1 MADIL
6 SQAEIDA
13 LLNALSAGEV
23 NAEEIKQEE
32 QQKKVKIY
40 DFKRPN
46 KFSKDQIHTLQ
57 VIHEN
62 FSRLLTTFFSAH
74 LRTVV
79 QLNVLSVEQLTYE
92 EFVRSIPNPTILN
105 IITLEPL
112 EGNAIFEINPDIGFS
127 IIDRMFGGPGE
138 APEKI
143 RPLTDI
149 EKTVMDRVINR
160 ALDFLKEAWD
170 SVIDFNPRLEMSE
183 SNPQFTQIVS
193 PTEMCV
199 LISLET
205 KIGEAEGMLNL
216 CIPYLVLEP
225 IITNLSTHF
234 WFNSASKDS
243 TAENIASLK
252 KKIERATVPIVVEL
266 GKANITIR
274 ELLEIQNGDV
284 LKLDTLANDA
294 LDIFIGNRKKY
305 VGLPGVN
312 GSKMAVQIT
321 SVLKEG
327 DDVDDE

>member
-23 NAEEIKQEE
+23 DAEEIKQEE
-32 QQKKVKIY
+32 KQKKVKIY

-62 FSRLLTTFFSAH
+62 FSRLLTTYFSAH
-74 LRTVV
+74 LRSVV
-79 QLNVLSVEQLTYE
+79 QISVLSVEQLTYE

-112 EGNAIFEINPDIGFS
+112 EGNAIFEIDPDIGFS

-149 EKTVMDRVINR
+149 ERTANERVTNR
-160 ALDFLKEAWD
+160 ALDFLKEAWE
-170 SVIDFNPRLEMSE
+170 SIIDFQPKLEMTE

-199 LISLET
+199 LITLET
-205 KIGEAEGMLNL
+205 KIGAAEGMINL
-216 CIPYLVLEP
+216 CLPYLVLEP
-225 IITNLSTHF
+225 IISKLSTHF
-234 WFNSASKDS
+234 WFNRQKDL
-243 TAENIASLK
+243 TRDNIDLLQ
-252 KKIERATVPIVVEL
+252 KKIEKANVPICVEL
-266 GKANITIR
+266 GHANITVR
-274 ELLEIQNGDV
+274 ELLEIQVGDV
-284 LKLDTLANDA
+284 LKLNTLANDH
-294 LDIFIGNRKKY
+294 LGVYVGSRKKY
-305 VGLPGVN
+305 TCLPGVK
-312 GSKMAVQIT
+312 GSKMAVQVT
-321 SVLKEG
+321 AVVDEG
-327 DDVDDE
+327 DESND